1 MAEST
6 EPKSNPD
13 AEHRYFLAAPE
24 DGLMYFATAADRDEY
39 AKRLIEKHGYGDG
52 AWDPDVDDIVAGVV
66 THKAT
71 QHNFTYPV
79 GDVDD
84 DGYDQNGQGPF
95 EEQDSYLCDYE
106 LQSIPIPRRSCP

>member
-1 MAEST
+1 
-6 EPKSNPD
+6 
-13 AEHRYFLAAPE
+13 
-24 DGLMYFATAADRDEY
+24 
-39 AKRLIEKHGYGDG
+39 
-52 AWDPDVDDIVAGVV
+52 V

-95 EEQDSYLCDYE
+95 EEQDSFMCDYE
-106 LQSIPIPRRSCP
+106 LQLIPIAATSASAQP